1 MFTNIILIGSYFNA
15 ICTVHVHLFSC
26 GKLENIYV
34 SVQLVNDRPKDVA
47 VPENDLGDA
56 DDKDAEAG
64 AKDDALQAGVPQ
76 ELPAVST
83 EYNHRLAGAC
93 SLLFSA

>member
-1 MFTNIILIGSYFNA
+1 MFTNIILIGSDFNA
-15 ICTVHVHLFSC
+15 ICTCTFIFLWNARKYRH
-26 GKLENIYV
+26 V

>member
-1 MFTNIILIGSYFNA
+1 MYRT
-15 ICTVHVHLFSC
+15 CTFIFLWHAR
-26 GKLENIYV
+26 KYPYV

-76 ELPAVST
+76 ELPAVGT
-83 EYNHRLAGAC
+83 EYDHRLVGAC
-93 SLLFSA
+93 SLLFA